1 MKPEIK
7 RALRKV
13 IRGAISLKEYSA
25 YPKVETVMRLLQYL
39 ESKIPGMDGIEF
51 FETLMNLP
59 LEDLEMFLKNKHL
72 TLEHITAAS
81 TAAAIEKAF
90 R

>member
-13 IRGAISLKEYSA
+13 IQGAISLKEYSA
-25 YPKVETVMRLLQYL
+25 YPGVATIMRQLQYL
-39 ESKIPGMDGIEF
+39 ESKIPGMDGVEF
-51 FETLMNLP
+51 FETLINLP
-59 LEDLEMFLKNKHL
+59 SEDLEMFLKNKHL

-81 TAAAIEKAF
+81 IAAAIEKTF
-90 R
+90 K